1 MDDHFLVATH
11 LSSLQLPAP
20 STVIIQTARQNAP
33 LPSNV
38 QNDLPE
44 EHATYSFVL
53 NTLTTG
59 TILLRLIHGGLIVE
73 LVSLST
79 QVPPI
84 RFVFPA
90 VVLPSPSLFLWEES
104 ELHLLLVTDIGSLYR
119 LLIPVNGLKLWQD
132 HIDNIGPREHFI
144 QNLPPECVKNC
155 LVHPQGTHCVAVS
168 LPNGV
173 MLRLEA
179 EAMGYDGHDGTHRI
193 SSTLKLE
200 LELTPV
206 FQFP

>member
-1 MDDHFLVATH
+1 MDGHFLVATH
-11 LSSLQLPAP
+11 FSSLQLPAP
-20 STVIIQTARQNAP
+20 STVIIQTARRNAP
-33 LPSNV
+33 LPSNI

-44 EHATYSFVL
+44 EHASYSFVL

-59 TILLRLIHGGLIVE
+59 TVLLRLIHGGLIVE

-90 VVLPSPSLFLWEES
+90 VVLPSPSLFIREES
-104 ELHLLLVTDIGSLYR
+104 ELHLLLVTDIGSLYQV
-119 LLIPVNGLKLWQD
+119 LIPIDGRKLWQD
-132 HIDNIGPREHFI
+132 HVDNIWPREHFI
-144 QNLPPECVKNC
+144 QNLPPEYVKNC
-155 LVHPQGTHCVAVS
+155 LVHAQGTHCVAVS

-179 EAMGYDGHDGTHRI
+179 ESMGYDGHDGA
-193 SSTLKLE
+193 L
-200 LELTPV
+200 
-206 FQFP
+206 

>member
-33 LPSNV
+33 LPSNI

-59 TILLRLIHGGLIVE
+59 TVLLRLIHGGLIVE

-119 LLIPVNGLKLWQD
+119 LLIPINGLKLWQD
-132 HIDNIGPREHFI
+132 HIDNIWPREHFI

-179 EAMGYDGHDGTHRI
+179 EAMGYDGHDGAH
-193 SSTLKLE
+193 
-200 LELTPV
+200 
-206 FQFP
+206 